1 MNFDF
6 SSLNLTGVEAQR
18 GSTSLKPGRFPC
30 RTSDAEIKTTQ
41 AGGKQLHIKLTDIN
55 GQGTTQDFITLAH
68 PRAATD
74 EKAAMSVRIGLER
87 LKALLTYG
95 GHPNPDA
102 PGDIKSINGLIVGV
116 NVEAGEDWVDDK
128 GVTRKGGGKP
138 RQKGGAYFRA
148 SELGVEMGSAS
159 GVGMTNT
166 TNPVSGSNTRPAGD
180 IPF

>member
-6 SSLNLTGVEAQR
+6 SSLNLSGVEAQR
-18 GSTSLKPGRFPC
+18 GSTSLRPGRHGC

-41 AGGKQLHIKLTDIN
+41 AGGKQVFVKLTEIN
-55 GQGTTQDFITLAH
+55 GQGITQDYITVAH
-68 PRAATD
+68 PKAATD

-95 GHPNPDA
+95 GHPNPDN
-102 PGDIKSINGLIVGV
+102 PGDIKSINGLVVGV
-116 NVEAGEDWVDDK
+116 NVEEGDPWVDDK

-138 RQKGGAYFRA
+138 RQKGGAYFKA
-148 SELGVEMGSAS
+148 SELGIATVQGGSSAATS
-159 GVGMTNT
+159 AGAT
-166 TNPVSGSNTRPAGD
+166 PAPAQRPAGY